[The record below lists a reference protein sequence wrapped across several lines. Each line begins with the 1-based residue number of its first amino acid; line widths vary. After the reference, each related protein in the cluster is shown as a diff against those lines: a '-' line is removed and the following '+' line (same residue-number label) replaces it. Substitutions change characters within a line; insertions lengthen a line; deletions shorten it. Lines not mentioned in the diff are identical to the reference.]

1 MAAVSKVP
9 GRGWIQ
15 EWYETGDPD
24 LKTRARELRARGYR
38 VHSES
43 MGSQVT
49 QWGRLK
55 MTLLDI
61 RPGTSGDEYLEQV
74 NPRRNAGPLSI
85 RKWKKVMRRT
95 GATHYQTKAGFRKF
109 RQPKDI
115 RRGYLTGQP
124 KRRNAGPHSLRKTKK
139 VVRKMS
145 AARDP
150 SFDVGAWARRIKQL
164 RKKQNPPRVKGRK
177 VKGGRAVS
185 LRGFTGTIVRRSDG
199 TVNILGRGRRR

>member
-1 MAAVSKVP
+1 MARVEQVH

-24 LKTRARELRARGYR
+24 LKARAKTLRGRGYR

-74 NPRRNAGPLSI
+74 NPRRR
-85 RKWKKVMRRT
+85 RKVSS
-95 GATHYQTKAGFRKF
+95 RK
-109 RQPKDI
+109 
-115 RRGYLTGQP
+115 T
-124 KRRNAGPHSLRKTKK
+124 RNAGPRRKRRNISIRKAKK
-139 VVRKMS
+139 
-145 AARDP
+145 AARAEGTRFRKIP
-150 SFDVGAWARRIKQL
+150 VLRAAARRAGRPL
-164 RKKQNPPRVKGRK
+164 TGRLEMRNAPRVKGRR

-185 LRGFTGTIVRRSDG
+185 LRNFTGTIVRKSDG
-199 TVNILGRGRRR
+199 TVNILGRGRKR